1 MARSPSIK
9 TLVLVGLTMV
19 GLTIG
24 ISGYAQAQTSVG
36 VVTTLVG
43 EATVARV
50 AAPQPEALKKLD
62 GVFPM
67 DRITTKEHSVVHVL
81 MGGKALLTV
90 RELSVVTITE
100 EGGRS
105 TVDLQSGKVGLAVVR
120 EKMKPG
126 DVIEVHT
133 PHAVAAVRGTVL
145 VVEIVPGSAGNDRLQ
160 SGESSTNVHLLH
172 GKLDVS
178 LRSKPGAAPVQL
190 ESLQTVTVTRDLL
203 GTMRPLS
210 PAAALAITTDLRPRQ
225 QAVPA
230 IPEKFQATVG
240 ERQRVLALA
249 TAEALV
255 GSEKG
260 GKSGKGR
267 GGNAG
272 DTSKGNAS
280 NGDSNGDSIIPVG
293 DTVDGARVGRGNGSG
308 SNDGGGNSNGG
319 GNGNGGGSSSGNG
332 GGNGRG
338 GGNGGGNGGGGI
350 GLGSGVGGGN
360 GSSLG
365 SGSGVGGTL
374 APVLPLH
381 VFKKKK

>member
-24 ISGYAQAQTSVG
+24 MSGYAQAQTSVG

-67 DRITTKEHSVVHVL
+67 DRITTKERSVVHVL

-210 PAAALAITTDLRPRQ
+210 PAAAAAITTDLRPRQ

-240 ERQRVLALA
+240 ERQRVLAVA

-255 GSEKG
+255 GSEQG
-260 GKSGKGR
+260 SKSGKGR

-272 DTSKGNAS
+272 KDAKGKAGD
-280 NGDSNGDSIIPVG
+280 GDSNGDSIIPVG
-293 DTVDGARVGRGNGSG
+293 DSGGNSSG
-308 SNDGGGNSNGG
+308 NGGGNSNGG

-350 GLGSGVGGGN
+350 GLGAGVGGGN

-365 SGSGVGGTL
+365 SGSGVGGRL
-374 APVLPLH
+374 APVVPLQ
-381 VFKKKK
+381 VLKTKKK

>member
-1 MARSPSIK
+1 
-9 TLVLVGLTMV
+9 VGLTMV
-19 GLTIG
+19 GITIG
-24 ISGYAQAQTSVG
+24 MSGYAQAQTSVG

-67 DRITTKEHSVVHVL
+67 DRITTKERSVVHVL

-210 PAAALAITTDLRPRQ
+210 PAAAAAITTDLRPRQ

-240 ERQRVLALA
+240 ERQRVLAVA

-255 GSEKG
+255 GSEPG

-272 DTSKGNAS
+272 KDAKGKAGD
-280 NGDSNGDSIIPVG
+280 GDSNGDSIIPVG
-293 DTVDGARVGRGNGSG
+293 DTVDGARVGKGNGSE
-308 SNDGGGNSNGG
+308 SNDGG

-365 SGSGVGGTL
+365 SGSGVGGRL
-374 APVLPLH
+374 APVVPLQ
-381 VFKKKK
+381 VLKKKK

>member
-1 MARSPSIK
+1 M
-9 TLVLVGLTMV
+9 
-19 GLTIG
+19 
-24 ISGYAQAQTSVG
+24 SGYAQAQTSVG

-50 AAPQPEALKKLD
+50 AVPQPEALKKLD

-67 DRITTKEHSVVHVL
+67 DRITTKERSVVHVL

-240 ERQRVLALA
+240 ERQRVLAVA

-255 GSEKG
+255 GSEQG

-272 DTSKGNAS
+272 DTAKGKAS

-293 DTVDGARVGRGNGSG
+293 DTMDVARVVNGNSSE
-308 SNDGGGNSNGG
+308 SNDGGGNGKGGGNNSSNGG
-319 GNGNGGGSSSGNG
+319 GNSGGNSSGNG
-332 GGNGRG
+332 GGNGSG
-338 GGNGGGNGGGGI
+338 GRGI
-350 GLGSGVGGGN
+350 GLGSGIGGGN

-365 SGSGVGGTL
+365 SGGGALGSGFAFV
-374 APVLPLH
+374 APPRH
-381 VFKKKK
+381 FKKKN